1 MLKKTVLFLFTLL
14 ALAFTA
20 CNPTRNVPQGSYL
33 LDKYEIVADSNVL
46 AKEKFESLMRQKPNR
61 KLVGFIRFHLWLYNK
76 GKSGKDS
83 KFKTGLRKIGEEPVI
98 LDSLAIDQ
106 TKEQFRIYVNKNG
119 FFNAVVSDSVR
130 YAKDNKARFDY
141 FNKYNQAIDN
151 FKFFINKNIF
161 SNRFDIDSSGYSKN
175 KKATVE
181 YHIKYNQPYIV
192 RSITYTTQDT
202 GIAKT
207 INGFQNSSLIKPGE
221 RYNEEI
227 LDKERERITNGLKDL
242 GYYFFTRNYITFSI
256 DTAFGNNEASI
267 FLYINRINENV
278 DPDLINN
285 EPIRDH
291 QTYRLRNIYIQ
302 TDHNPKN
309 PSLSVPTDTVVY
321 NGYNILTTGNGH
333 IIRHSELTRNIF
345 IKSGNLYLQEKLDYT
360 YRKLQELN
368 IFKFINIYFTEV
380 PIDST
385 QDKYLL
391 DLFIQLTPT
400 DKMDLTLESE
410 ATNTGGNIGLAGSV
424 SYRNKNIFKGAEI
437 LELKFR
443 GGLEAIPNFNDSVDE
458 KKFLFFNT
466 YEIGPE
472 LSLSFRKIPFFNIS
486 PYLNPKTALTLG
498 YNYQYRPDY
507 IRSVTNF
514 SVNFSGS
521 PTKRTRM
528 ILTLPE
534 INSVKVNLSP
544 GFQSKLEALNDPR
557 LFYTY
562 DTHVISSVRFTYINS
577 NQNLTSN
584 RNFIFFRINGEY
596 APKLFDIKY
605 NPAEFY
611 KLDFDISYHQNV
623 NKYNNVVFRL
633 AAGVG
638 VPFGNST
645 ALPFEK
651 SFFAGGANSV
661 RAWNARTLGPGS
673 YKNTVNIEQSGDI
686 KIESNVEYRSEIL
699 RLSNGMIIEG
709 ATFVDAGNIWTLN
722 EDISRPDGQFQFG
735 HTIEE
740 LGIGGGFGLRF
751 NFSFFILRLDA
762 AVKLRD
768 PSLEIGNRWVYPNQK
783 FGISD
788 VTFNL
793 AIGYPF

>member
-1 MLKKTVLFLFTLL
+1 MLKKPVLFLFTIL

-33 LDKYEIVADSNVL
+33 LDKYEILPDSNVL

-98 LDSLAIDQ
+98 LDSVAIDQ
-106 TKEQFRIYVNKNG
+106 TKDQFKLFLNKNG
-119 FFNAVVSDSVR
+119 FFNGVISDSVR
-130 YAKDNKARFDY
+130 YTA
-141 FNKYNQAIDN
+141 
-151 FKFFINKNIF
+151 
-161 SNRFDIDSSGYSKN
+161 N

-181 YHIKYNQPYIV
+181 YYIKYNQYYKIK
-192 RSITYTTQDT
+192 SINYSTQDT
-202 GIAKT
+202 GITKL
-207 INGFQNSSLIKPGE
+207 IYNFQYTSLIKPGE
-221 RYNEEI
+221 RYSEDV
-227 LDKERERITNGLKDL
+227 LDQERERITNALKDK
-242 GYYFFTRNYITFSI
+242 GYYFFNRNYITFSI
-256 DTAFGNNEASI
+256 DSSLGNNEANI
-267 FLYINRINENV
+267 YLYINRINENV
-278 DPDLINN
+278 DPNLINN
-285 EPIRDH
+285 ETIKDH
-291 QTYRLRNIYIQ
+291 QTYRLRNIYVQ

-309 PSLSVPTDTVVY
+309 PALSTPTDTVVY
-321 NGYNILTTGNGH
+321 NGYNILTTGKGH
-333 IIRHSELTRNIF
+333 IIRNSELVRNIF
-345 IKSGNLYLQEKLDYT
+345 IKSGNLYLQEKLDDT

-368 IFKFINIYFTEV
+368 IFKFINIYFKEV
-380 PIDST
+380 PIDEV
-385 QDKYLL
+385 QNKYLL
-391 DLFIQLTPT
+391 DLFIQMTPM
-400 DKMDLTLESE
+400 DQMDLTLESE

-424 SYRNKNIFKGAEI
+424 GFRNKNIFKGAEV
-437 LELKFR
+437 LELKFK
-443 GGLEAIPNFNDSVDE
+443 GGLEAIPNFDDSVDE

-472 LSLSFRKIPFFNIS
+472 LSLSFRKIPFFNVS
-486 PYLNPKTALTLG
+486 PYLNPKTALILG

-514 SVNFSGS
+514 SVNFSSS
-521 PTKRTRM
+521 PTRSQRI
-528 ILTLPE
+528 ILALPE

-562 DTHVISSVRFTYINS
+562 NTHVISSVRITYIYS
-577 NQNLTSN
+577 NQNFTAN
-584 RNFIFFRINGEY
+584 KNFIFLRINAEY
-596 APKLFDIKY
+596 APKLFDIKF

-611 KLDFDISYHQNV
+611 KFDFDFSYHKNV

-673 YKNTVNIEQSGDI
+673 YKSTVNIEESGDI
-686 KIESNVEYRSEIL
+686 KIESNVEYRTELL
-699 RLSNGMIIEG
+699 RLSNGIIIEG
-709 ATFVDAGNIWTLN
+709 ASFVDAGNIWTLN
-722 EDISRPDGQFQFG
+722 EDISRPNGKFEFG
-735 HTIEE
+735 HTIDE
-740 LGIGGGFGLRF
+740 LGIGGGLGLRF

-768 PSLEIGNRWVYPNQK
+768 PALDEGNRWVYPNQK